1 MKNTWIRKQE
11 LCDSFANFEQANA
24 LRNKLR
30 YMRKGGATP
39 DERKRKVRVRKRAN
53 GTFDVIVWER
63 PTQDTE
69 SKKPKRSRAKRKAE
83 G

>member
-1 MKNTWIRKQE
+1 MKNHTWIRNLA
-11 LCDSFANFEQANA
+11 LCASFSTFDMADKA
-24 LRNKLR
+24 RNDLR
-30 YMRKGGATP
+30 YMRKGQP

-63 PTQDTE
+63 PAQETE
-69 SKKPKRSRAKRKAE
+69 AKKPKRARNKRKVE